1 MELQHI
7 KRDGHERDKPT
18 DLGLAM
24 HDFMARLFPIC
35 RSITGNGVRETL
47 AHVGKEI
54 PLEIHEV
61 PSGTQV
67 FDWSVPLEW
76 NITDA
81 FIKDSDGKRLIDFQQ
96 CNLHVVNYSMPIHT
110 RMTLADLKPHLH
122 SLPNHPLR
130 IPYRTS
136 YYRENWG
143 FCLSHKQLSELP
155 EEVELE
161 VCIQSTMAPGS
172 LTFGEC
178 YLRGAIQEEILIS
191 CHVCHPSLCNDNLSG
206 LAVATALAKAVA
218 DRPRRYSYRFIFIPA
233 TIGAITWMASNEAG
247 LKNIR
252 HGLVIT
258 GVGDRGATTYK
269 KSRRGDAEVDRAMQH
284 VLQHNEP
291 GHRIINFFPYGY
303 DERQYCSPAF
313 NLPVGCLMRTPHGQY
328 SEYHTSA
335 DNMDFVRP
343 ESLAGSYGHCLALF
357 DILEHNE
364 TYLNQNPKCEPQLGR
379 RGLYRDVAG
388 QQESKA
394 FEMSLLWVLN
404 MSDGTHSLLDIA
416 EQASMPFSAIHKAAV
431 ALETAGLLRKHRPV
445 NDAVPSREV
454 DGLIYRHG
462 CDPPRS

>member
-1 MELQHI
+1 
-7 KRDGHERDKPT
+7 
-18 DLGLAM
+18 M
-24 HDFMARLFPIC
+24 HDFIVKLFPIC

-47 AHVGKEI
+47 AYIRNKI

-76 NITDA
+76 NIADA
-81 FIKDSDGKRLIDFQQ
+81 FIKDSSGKRLIDFQQ
-96 CNLHVVNYSMPIHT
+96 CNLHVVNYSAPIHQ

-122 SLPNHPLR
+122 SLPDRPTW

-155 EEVELE
+155 EGVELE
-161 VCIQSTMAPGS
+161 VCIDSTLSAGS
-172 LTFGEC
+172 LTYGEC
-178 YLRGAIQEEILIS
+178 YLRGATEEEILVS

-206 LAVATALAKAVA
+206 LAVTTALAKAMA
-218 DRPRRYSYRFIFIPA
+218 EKARRYSYRFIFIPA
-233 TIGAITWMASNEAG
+233 TIGAITWMARNEAT
-247 LKNIR
+247 LKNIK

-258 GVGDRGATTYK
+258 GVGDRGTTTYK

-284 VLQHNEP
+284 ILRHDEP
-291 GHRIINFFPYGY
+291 GHRVIDFFPYGY

-328 SEYHTSA
+328 PEYHTSA
-335 DNMDFVRP
+335 DNLEFVRP
-343 ESLAGSYGHCLALF
+343 ESLAESYSHCLALF
-357 DILEHNE
+357 DILERNRAYIN
-364 TYLNQNPKCEPQLGR
+364 TSPKCEPQLGR

-388 QQESKA
+388 QQETKT
-394 FEMSLLWVLN
+394 FELSMLWVLN

-416 EQASMPFSAIHKAAV
+416 ERAGFPFAVIRKAADL
-431 ALETAGLLRKHRPV
+431 LERHGLLQLVEK
-445 NDAVPSREV
+445 SSSQQKGE
-454 DGLIYRHG
+454 GL
-462 CDPPRS
+462 

>member
-1 MELQHI
+1 MELQYNNSG
-7 KRDGHERDKPT
+7 DGQGQESPT
-18 DLGLAM
+18 DLGQAM
-24 HDFMARLFPIC
+24 HDFIVALFPIC

-47 AHVGKEI
+47 AYIRNEI

-76 NITDA
+76 NIADA
-81 FIKDSDGKRLIDFQQ
+81 FIKDSSGKRLIDFQQ
-96 CNLHVVNYSMPIHT
+96 CNLHVVNYSSPIHQ

-122 SLPNHPLR
+122 SLPDRPTW

-155 EEVELE
+155 EWVELE
-161 VCIQSTMAPGS
+161 VCIDSTLSAGS
-172 LTFGEC
+172 LTYGEC
-178 YLRGAIQEEILIS
+178 YLRGATEEEILVS

-206 LAVATALAKAVA
+206 LAVTTALAKSMVGKV
-218 DRPRRYSYRFIFIPA
+218 RRYSYRFIFIPA
-233 TIGAITWMASNEAG
+233 TIGSITWMARNEAA

-258 GVGDRGATTYK
+258 GVGDRGTTTYK

-284 VLQHNEP
+284 VLRHEEP
-291 GHRIINFFPYGY
+291 AHRVIEFFPYGY

-328 SEYHTSA
+328 PEYHTSA
-335 DNMDFVRP
+335 DNLEFVRP
-343 ESLAGSYGHCLALF
+343 ESLAESYSHCLALF
-357 DILEHNE
+357 DILERNRAYIN
-364 TYLNQNPKCEPQLGR
+364 TSPKCEPQLGR

-388 QQESKA
+388 QQETKT
-394 FEMSLLWVLN
+394 FELSMLWVLN

-416 EQASMPFSAIHKAAV
+416 ERAGFPFGAIHEAAV
-431 ALETAGLLRKHRPV
+431 VLERHGLLQPV
-445 NDAVPSREV
+445 EKSGSQQKGE
-454 DGLIYRHG
+454 GL
-462 CDPPRS
+462 